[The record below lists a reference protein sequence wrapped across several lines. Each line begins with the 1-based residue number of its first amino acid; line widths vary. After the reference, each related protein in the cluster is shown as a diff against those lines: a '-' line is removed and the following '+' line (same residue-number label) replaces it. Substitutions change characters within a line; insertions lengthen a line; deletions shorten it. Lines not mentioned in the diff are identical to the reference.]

1 MIAHRA
7 NWAVYRTAAG
17 LHLAP
22 SPDGQSW
29 QEAILALDPLSVV
42 CKAPAGPALRVAD
55 VCVVPTHDT
64 ATYLLVEQAEAPTA
78 GGAGG
83 MTVQSLLFPK
93 DKWTAEAARAWIGS
107 HDEFADHGV
116 DETEE
121 YYRFRQ
127 ADPATFAD
135 GSMRTID
142 FGQNIRAI
150 VGRPKAAKAVDAA
163 VAATNDR
170 LVFDGVQLLK
180 VDGAEPEA
188 EDDEEEERYVLSVV
202 MEPNDGTDGAPLD
215 PDAEGDI
222 QSSAA
227 IRKAAHRWMERG
239 GQVDLNHSWKAL
251 GQDRVR
257 VLESYL
263 APCDVEIGSYPVR
276 KGTWLLGLR
285 IADDAM
291 WKAVKSGE
299 IGAYSIGGSGQR
311 IPVEA
316 PNA

>member
-1 MIAHRA
+1 MIAHRTP
-7 NWAVYRTAAG
+7 WAVYRTAAG
-17 LHLAP
+17 LQLAT
-22 SPDGQSW
+22 SPDGQPW
-29 QEAILALDPLSVV
+29 AEAIAAVEPAAPL
-42 CKAPAGPALRVAD
+42 CKGATGPAQHVAD
-55 VCVVPTHDT
+55 LCVVPTVDG
-64 ATYLLVEQAEAPTA
+64 AVYQLVAQAEGEAPD
-78 GGAGG
+78 GG

-93 DKWTAEAARAWIGS
+93 DKWTAAAARAWIGT

-116 DETEE
+116 DETAD

-127 ADPATFAD
+127 VDPAAFAD
-135 GSMRTID
+135 GSLRTID
-142 FGQNIRAI
+142 FGTDLRAI

-180 VDGAEPEA
+180 AEAPEA
-188 EDDEEEERYVLSVV
+188 ADGDAPEERYVLSVV
-202 MEPNDGTDGAPLD
+202 MEPNDGTEGAPLD

-222 QSSAA
+222 QSAA
-227 IRKAAHRWMERG
+227 AVRKAAHRWMEHG
-239 GQVDLNHSWKAL
+239 GQVDLNHSWQAL

-263 APCDVEIGSYPVR
+263 APCDVEIGGYPVR

-291 WKAVKSGE
+291 WTAVKGGE

-311 IPVEA
+311 IPVEG